1 MRREVNRNEKKYLIY
16 RYYRNNQ
23 YFDIKYK
30 KYFHYRFL
38 KIFYLKSSMMRLVNY
53 CIKTGRAGWVI
64 RRFKVSRITFK
75 EFVNKASFIEIKK
88 SNW

>member
-1 MRREVNRNEKKYLIY
+1 
-16 RYYRNNQ
+16 
-23 YFDIKYK
+23 
-30 KYFHYRFL
+30 L

-75 EFVNKASFIEIKK
+75 EFVNKASFMGVKK